1 MVPSVAFPAS
11 ALFDSFAVAPCKNAD
26 FVAMVPFPVTAF
38 PPFPQS
44 TSPPIAVTFP
54 FPSIVAL
61 SRSIA
66 TPPSL

>member
-1 MVPSVAFPAS
+1 V
-11 ALFDSFAVAPCKNAD
+11 LAVAPCKNAD
-26 FVAMVPFPVTAF
+26 SAAMVPFPVTAF

-44 TSPPIAVTFP
+44 TSPPIAVIFP

-66 TPPSL
+66 APPSE